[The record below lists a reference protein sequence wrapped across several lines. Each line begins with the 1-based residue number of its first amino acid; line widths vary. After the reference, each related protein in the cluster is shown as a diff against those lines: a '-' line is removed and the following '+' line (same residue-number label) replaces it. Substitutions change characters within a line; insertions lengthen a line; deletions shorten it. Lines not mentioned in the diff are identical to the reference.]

1 VAVTESRVRVLTL
14 VATSISSF
22 VTPFMSSS
30 INIALPAIGKDLG
43 LDAITLGWLP
53 TAALL
58 SSAILLLPFGRLADI
73 YHRRMIFNLGLGTY
87 TLASLGA
94 ALAPSGTLLLI
105 CRLLQGIAGAMI
117 FATGIAI
124 LTAVYPRERRGWA
137 LGINTAV
144 TYLGLSLGPF
154 LGGIITRYLGWRMVF
169 GINLPFSL
177 AALLMSP
184 AIPGSA
190 PTRVQAFDLTGSIIY
205 AAGILGLLF
214 GLTRIPDRTA
224 IILTIAGIIC
234 LLAFLFWERRTT
246 SPLLNLQLLRTSRTF
261 TFSNLAALIN
271 YAATA
276 AVGFLLSLYLQY
288 LRQIDVQTAGLI
300 LVCQPVVMALFSPL
314 TGRLADRHEPR
325 LLASVGMGLTTLGLG
340 LFALLSPDTPL
351 WFIISAL
358 LLLGFGFA
366 LFSAPNTS
374 AVMGALAP
382 ADYSIGSAILATM
395 RLLGQS
401 LSLGLAMML
410 LGIFVGPVRL
420 QPGSAPGLLPALRLG
435 FVIFSLLCFL
445 GIFASLARG
454 RQEDRRTANAA

>member
-1 VAVTESRVRVLTL
+1 
-14 VATSISSF
+14 
-22 VTPFMSSS
+22 
-30 INIALPAIGKDLG
+30 
-43 LDAITLGWLP
+43 
-53 TAALL
+53 
-58 SSAILLLPFGRLADI
+58 
-73 YHRRMIFNLGLGTY
+73 
-87 TLASLGA
+87 
-94 ALAPSGTLLLI
+94 
-105 CRLLQGIAGAMI
+105 
-117 FATGIAI
+117 
-124 LTAVYPRERRGWA
+124 
-137 LGINTAV
+137 
-144 TYLGLSLGPF
+144 
-154 LGGIITRYLGWRMVF
+154 
-169 GINLPFSL
+169 
-177 AALLMSP
+177 
-184 AIPGSA
+184 
-190 PTRVQAFDLTGSIIY
+190 
-205 AAGILGLLF
+205 
-214 GLTRIPDRTA
+214 
-224 IILTIAGIIC
+224 
-234 LLAFLFWERRTT
+234 
-246 SPLLNLQLLRTSRTF
+246 LRTSRTF
-261 TFSNLAALIN
+261 PCSSLAALIN

-276 AVGFLLSLYLQY
+276 AVGFLPSLYLQY

>member
-1 VAVTESRVRVLTL
+1 MALTESRVRIFTL

-30 INIALPAIGKDLG
+30 INIALPGIGQDLG

-53 TAALL
+53 AAALL
-58 SSAILLLPFGRLADI
+58 SSAILLLPLGRLADL
-73 YHRRMIFNLGLGTY
+73 YRRRTIFRLGLGIY
-87 TLASLGA
+87 TLAALGA

-105 CRLLQGIAGAMI
+105 CRLLQGGAGAMI

-124 LTAVYPRERRGWA
+124 LTTVYPRERRGWA

-154 LGGIITRYLGWRMVF
+154 LGGIITRHLGWRMVF

-177 AALLMSP
+177 AALVLTPSIPEP
-184 AIPGSA
+184 ASTPGS
-190 PTRVQAFDLTGSIIY
+190 TLKFDLTGSIIY
-205 AAGILGLLF
+205 AASILGLLF
-214 GLTRIPDRTA
+214 GLTRLPDRTA
-224 IILTIAGIIC
+224 IILSTAGVIG
-234 LLAFLFWERRTT
+234 LLAFFLWERRTA
-246 SPLLNLQLLRTSRTF
+246 SPLLKLALFRGNRTF

-288 LRQIDVQTAGLI
+288 LRQIDVQTAGMI
-300 LVCQPVVMALFSPL
+300 LVCQPTVMALFSPL

-325 LLASVGMGLTTLGLG
+325 LLASVGMGLTTSGLG
-340 LFALLSPDTPL
+340 LFALLNPTITL
-351 WFIISAL
+351 GIIIIGL
-358 LLLGFGFA
+358 LILGFGFA

-374 AVMGALAP
+374 AVMGAVNP

-435 FVIFSLLCFL
+435 FIIFSLLCFL

-454 RQEDRRTANAA
+454 PAKDR